1 MYYVPSSKAGFFI
14 LFNFLLFTYILPH
27 EICVCA
33 CVCANYINYI
43 NEWRAGFYQVFSV
56 CFLIFL
62 GIWESAD
69 LHGCYTVFVFYID
82 VVSSTLQTLIIR
94 KSKKFLN
101 V

>member
-1 MYYVPSSKAGFFI
+1 MCHLLKQV
-14 LFNFLLFTYILPH
+14 FLYSLIFYFSHIFCH
-27 EICVCA
+27 MKFCVCA

-94 KSKKFLN
+94 KSNKFLN